1 MPDTEGGI
9 VYDSIR
15 MNLEEREKYS
25 VQNTWIYFRKSAGTV
40 EAFRLIIQLII
51 LLIFFLMGFI
61 LLFALMSFFV

>member
-25 VQNTWIYFRKSAGTV
+25 YRKQSSDFTGWGGRQEVTSGGN
-40 EAFRLIIQLII
+40 F
-51 LLIFFLMGFI
+51 MGNGSV
-61 LLFALMSFFV
+61 L